1 MPDRDRGQRT
11 WGGLWYE
18 TWGVGVAV
26 VALLMGTTPAI
37 AQPAQSSSAQ
47 TITATGTAQTR
58 VVPKNRQSNASIAA
72 AVDKARKA
80 SIAGALK
87 EAHEYAL
94 DYAKAVGLTLGSVI
108 SVSDAQNSSGVYGP
122 GPILIGPFGPGQY
135 CGTTQQVVGKPV
147 KGQRPKTKKVHRCFV
162 PPFAYET
169 LTVTY
174 SAS

>member
-1 MPDRDRGQRT
+1 MRRGAL
-11 WGGLWYE
+11 G
-18 TWGVGVAV
+18 AV
-26 VALLMGTTPAI
+26 VIALLMGTTPAI

-58 VVPKNRQSNASIAA
+58 VVPTNRNSSASIAA
-72 AVDKARKA
+72 AVDRARTA

-87 EAHEYAL
+87 EAYEYAL

-108 SVSDAQNSSGVYGP
+108 SVSDAQSSFYGP
-122 GPILIGPFGPGQY
+122 GPILIGPVGPGQY